1 MSNLQCVLHYKYNIP
16 LHFPLCLGIARK
28 RTNCV
33 GVNVKLHLCTSFMKK
48 LRTLSNDCYQ
58 LPTTQSSLQIFS
70 SKQTTIMNWTASK
83 RSQKESDKCCQPK
96 KMELFAC
103 TCAGCF
109 PSELLPTDIQGDNRE
124 RVLKVIPSRSSLRI
138 KRNYIG
144 RQGWSTSKQ

>member
-1 MSNLQCVLHYKYNIP
+1 
-16 LHFPLCLGIARK
+16 
-28 RTNCV
+28 
-33 GVNVKLHLCTSFMKK
+33 MKK
-48 LRTLSNDCYQ
+48 LRTLSNDWYQ

-124 RVLKVIPSRSSLRI
+124 SAKGDPFPVLPANQKELHRKARMVHLQTVTTKKNNQEWRKDFLGHW
-138 KRNYIG
+138 RN
-144 RQGWSTSKQ
+144 RFPPFLFCLHANSW